1 MYWNL
6 RKAVFVNWKKNCV
19 FWNTIS
25 TRAVP
30 QCLLY
35 FAKTGI
41 YQTSNDLEVDFALGI
56 LSISL
61 PLLGSEAN
69 TLIGPNVHR
78 LRGKH
83 YVKWITTILLKGDF
97 LPVDLEI
104 FQEGRQYL

>member
-1 MYWNL
+1 MGYPYVL
-6 RKAVFVNWKKNCV
+6 EPEKSRFLSTGKKIVF

-41 YQTSNDLEVDFALGI
+41 YQTSNDLEVDFALGV

-61 PLLGSEAN
+61 PLLGPEVN
-69 TLIGPNVHR
+69 TLIGPNMYR
-78 LRGKH
+78 LRGKN
-83 YVKWITTILLKGDF
+83 YVK
-97 LPVDLEI
+97 LEV
-104 FQEGRQYL
+104 

>member
-1 MYWNL
+1 ML
-6 RKAVFVNWKKNCV
+6 AMFCKK
-19 FWNTIS
+19 
-25 TRAVP
+25 
-30 QCLLY
+30 
-35 FAKTGI
+35 GI
-41 YQTSNDLEVDFALGI
+41 YQTIGYLEVDFALGI

-61 PLLGSEAN
+61 PLLGPEAN

-83 YVKWITTILLKGDF
+83 FVKWITTILLKGDF

>member
-1 MYWNL
+1 MTRSPIELFWT
-6 RKAVFVNWKKNCV
+6 AKK
-19 FWNTIS
+19 
-25 TRAVP
+25 
-30 QCLLY
+30 
-35 FAKTGI
+35 GI
-41 YQTSNDLEVDFALGI
+41 YQTIGYLEVDFALGI

-69 TLIGPNVHR
+69 TLIGPNVYR
-78 LRGKH
+78 LRRKH